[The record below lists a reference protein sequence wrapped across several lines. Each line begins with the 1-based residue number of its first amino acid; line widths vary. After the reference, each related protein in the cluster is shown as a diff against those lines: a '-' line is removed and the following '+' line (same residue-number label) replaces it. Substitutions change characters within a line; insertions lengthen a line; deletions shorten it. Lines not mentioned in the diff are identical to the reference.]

1 MAGLSMETEKGQQ
14 QLLPPIQGAASLQ
27 LSRDGRNIPG
37 DSSSSCHV
45 FKELHVS
52 RDGRTISRDR
62 KVGQAFVSNCSKSL
76 LASIFPAIA
85 AAIASVLHSI
95 PARVVTG
102 WVTVYCSQEGAD

>member
-1 MAGLSMETEKGQQ
+1 MAGLSVETEKGQQ
-14 QLLPPIQGAASLQ
+14 QLLQPIQGAASVQ
-27 LSRDGRNIPG
+27 LNRDGRNISRDG
-37 DSSSSCHV
+37 KRGSSSSCHV

-76 LASIFPAIA
+76 VASIFPAIA

-95 PARVVTG
+95 PASVVTG
-102 WVTVYCSQEGAD
+102 WVTVYSC